1 MTQQVSQVATMNC
14 RRCRTLPVAVLV
26 VLTVGMMVTS
36 DTTVAAQV
44 TFYVATD
51 GDDAWSGTRKTPNKA
66 KDDGAFATLTRARDA
81 VRQLKKANQ
90 LPREGVAVVVRAG
103 DYSVDKPLAFES
115 KDSGANTA
123 PIVYRAAK
131 GETVRI
137 LGGNRVTH
145 WKPVTDTA
153 VLSELD
159 EAVRGHVRQADLK
172 ALGVTDF
179 GSPAGGGLELFFNGK
194 PMTVSRWPNEGF
206 EPIVDVLGKTE
217 VDVRGT
223 KECREG
229 IFTYK
234 GDRPKRWINE
244 RDAWVHGYWF
254 WDWSEQRHKIKSID
268 VGRRSIEVQP
278 PYHGYGYRK
287 RQWFYAFN
295 LLSEIDRPGEWY
307 VDRERGLLYF
317 WPPSPVENGEAI
329 VSVLPTMV
337 TMKDA
342 SYITLQGFNFEGARG
357 TAITM
362 AGGVGNRVVGC
373 TIRNVGGWAVIV
385 SGGQRHSIVGCDID
399 QTGGGGIS
407 LSGGDR
413 TTLARGEH
421 LAENNHI
428 HHYAR
433 VKRVYQPAITLRG
446 VANRAAHNLIH
457 HAPHMGMG
465 FSGNDHVIEYNEI
478 HHVCQESNDAGAIY
492 TGRNWT
498 MRGTV
503 IRHNY
508 LHDINGFEGRDCVGV
523 YLDDMFCGTEVS
535 GNLFYRVTRAAF
547 IGGGRDCTVK
557 NNLFVDCRPSL
568 HIDARA
574 LGWAHDHSDEW
585 IKEGRE
591 KGTLQGI
598 RYKQPPYSK
607 RYPRLVNILADDPAA
622 PKGNR
627 VSRNVSF
634 GGTWDGVRAEARRYQ
649 TIEENLVD
657 VDPRFTTPDRIRKGK
672 HPRAVDFALHPDS
685 PAWGIGF
692 EKLPLERI
700 GLYGREDSTSD
711 GPEAL
716 KGEESKDDAK

>member
-1 MTQQVSQVATMNC
+1 MNHP
-14 RRCRTLPVAVLV
+14 RCRILSVAVLV
-26 VLTVGMMVTS
+26 VLTVGMMATS

-51 GDDAWSGTRKTPNKA
+51 GDDAWSGTRKTPNKE
-66 KDDGAFATLTRARDA
+66 KSDGPFATLTRARDA
-81 VRQLKKANQ
+81 VRQLKKSNQ
-90 LPREGVAVVVRAG
+90 LPGERVTVVVSAG
-103 DYSVDKPLAFES
+103 NYSIDKPLAFASE
-115 KDSGANTA
+115 DSGTHTA

-131 GETVRI
+131 DEAVRI
-137 LGGNRVTH
+137 FGGKRVTN
-145 WKPVTDTA
+145 WKPVTDAA
-153 VLSELD
+153 VLGELG
-159 EAVRGHVRQADLK
+159 EAARGHVRRADLK

-179 GSPAGGGLELFFNGK
+179 GSPSGGGSELFFNGK
-194 PMTVSRWPNEGF
+194 PMTLSRWPNEGF

-223 KECREG
+223 KGCREG

-254 WDWSEQRHKIKSID
+254 WDWSEQRHKIKAID
-268 VGRRSIEVQP
+268 VERRSIEVQT
-278 PYHGYGYRK
+278 PYHSYGYRK
-287 RQWFYAFN
+287 GQWFYAFN
-295 LLSEIDRPGEWY
+295 LLSEIDQPGEWY

-317 WPPSPVENGEAI
+317 WPPRSVENREAI

-337 TMKDA
+337 TMTEA
-342 SYITLQGFNFEGARG
+342 SYVTLQGFKFEGARG

-407 LSGGDR
+407 LNGGDR

-446 VANRAAHNLIH
+446 VGNRAAHNLIH

-465 FSGNDHVIEYNEI
+465 FSGNDHLIEFNEI

-498 MRGTV
+498 MRGTI

-508 LHDINGFEGRDCVGV
+508 LHDINGFEGRGCVGV

-557 NNLFVDCRPSL
+557 NNLFVDCRPAL
-568 HIDARA
+568 HIDGRA
-574 LGWAHDHSDEW
+574 LGWAHDHSNAW

-607 RYPRLVNILADDPAA
+607 RYPRLVNILNDDPAA

-627 VSRNVSF
+627 VLRNVSI
-634 GGTWDGVRAEARRYQ
+634 GGTWDGVHAEARRYQ
-649 TIEENLVD
+649 TIESNLVD
-657 VDPRFTTPDRIRKGK
+657 VDPRFAAPDRIGEGK
-672 HPRAVDFALHPDS
+672 HPRAVDFALRPDS
-685 PAWGIGF
+685 PAWDIGF
-692 EKLPLERI
+692 EKLPLQRI

-711 GPEAL
+711 GAEAL
-716 KGEESKDDAK
+716 KGDGSKDDAK